1 MRELRL
7 LIALPRNEPARVL
20 TYGLPSLSRTTPG
33 GSFVPSGSVFDPLGP
48 AVALMLSVF
57 SLLCILPLYQLKL
70 ECWTSVERNE
80 RRNIAAILIITSNFK
95 KICTRKKDMCN
106 NGRKKETRLIMLAL
120 YQPMLKAIK
129 KSPRSA
135 RISSGCAKRRSFTGQ
150 TRH

>member
-33 GSFVPSGSVFDPLGP
+33 GSFVASGSVFDPLGP

-70 ECWTSVERNE
+70 ECWTSVECNE

-95 KICTRKKDMCN
+95 KI
-106 NGRKKETRLIMLAL
+106 
-120 YQPMLKAIK
+120 
-129 KSPRSA
+129 
-135 RISSGCAKRRSFTGQ
+135 
-150 TRH
+150 